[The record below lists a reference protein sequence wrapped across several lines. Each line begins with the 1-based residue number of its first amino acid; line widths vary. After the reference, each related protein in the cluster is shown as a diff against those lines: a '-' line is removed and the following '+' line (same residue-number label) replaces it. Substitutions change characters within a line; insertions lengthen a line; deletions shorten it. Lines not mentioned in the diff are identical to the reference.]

1 MKPGLPLRLPPLPG
15 TKDEPVWT
23 GETFMVGGRPQRV
36 LAYGAEA
43 SGWTD
48 HLTALHEEAI
58 GPDHF
63 IDVASRRHA
72 IAEVNRAQPGAEQV
86 ILEVG
91 ISSGYLLGELLRERP
106 RAAILGSDYTYHT
119 LEGVASR
126 LSGVPLLQFDLI
138 TCPLPDASVDTAI
151 LLNVLEHIERD
162 DLAVQQ
168 LYRILK
174 PGGVAI
180 IEVPAGQHLYDSYDK
195 ALMHWRRYD
204 MGNLVALFAQAGFQV
219 EDRSHLGCLI
229 YPAFWLAKKLRRA
242 APANDGELHSTLVRS
257 ISWSARL
264 GFAAALALTLE
275 ARLRRFMYLPFGTRC
290 LLTCRKPRPSA

>member
-1 MKPGLPLRLPPLPG
+1 MRAGLALRWPPLPG
-15 TKDEPVWT
+15 SADEPQWI
-23 GETFMVGGRPQRV
+23 GQTFQVGARSQRV

-63 IDVASRRHA
+63 IDIASRRHA
-72 IAEVNRAQPGAEQV
+72 IAETTRAHAHADQV

-91 ISSGYLLGELLRERP
+91 VSSGYLLDELLRAMP
-106 RAAILGSDYTYHT
+106 YASIIGADYTYQT
-119 LEGVASR
+119 LEGVGAR
-126 LSGVPLLQFDLI
+126 LPHVPLLQFDLV
-138 TCPLPDASVDTAI
+138 TCPLPDACIDTVI

-162 DLAVQQ
+162 EAAVRQ
-168 LYRILK
+168 LFRILK

-180 IEVPAGQHLYDSYDK
+180 VEVPAGQHLYDSYDK

-204 MGNLVALFAQAGFQV
+204 MANLVGLFEHSGFRV
-219 EDRSHLGCLI
+219 EQRSHLGCVI

-242 APANDGELHSTLVRS
+242 APEDDRNLHANLVRT

-264 GFAAALALTLE
+264 GFLASAALSSEAALRKLV
-275 ARLRRFMYLPFGTRC
+275 YLPFGARC
-290 LLTCRKPRPSA
+290 LVTCRKPARPA